1 MFGGSDDP
9 AGSDFV
15 EKINF
20 ADRQCGLYARADFGR
35 DAHSANRV

>member
-20 ADRQCGLYARADFGR
+20 ADRQCGLYARADL
-35 DAHSANRV
+35 DAMLIRRIE